1 MSDHKRDLMPA
12 AWVSAFAVA
21 WAVFQIWVA
30 FFGPVDNLILRPV
43 HVFWAAALTFLLRPG
58 FRKTPNPR
66 IGWDDVALALLSIAV
81 GVYMLSQ
88 HTRLI
93 ERTAYVDSVEPA
105 DYVVGVLAV
114 LLVLEGSRRLVGI
127 SLSLVAVGF
136 IIYAFAGQ
144 YMPGIFA
151 HRGITFAHFIELEIL
166 SNPPDGMF
174 GMITGVSAEMVFYF
188 IMFGAFLDR
197 SGGGRLFTDFAYAM
211 TGRARGGPAKAA
223 IVSSSLFGTISGSAV
238 GNVLI
243 TGTFTIPLMKRTGFP
258 GHVAG
263 AIEAVASTGGQLMP
277 PVMGAAAF
285 IMAQVMGAPY
295 KDVVVAAAL
304 PAVLFYVSLFI
315 SVDRESRKRGMKG
328 DPQAASPEIWKGIL
342 KRLHLIIPLG
352 YLVYLIFSGYSLGT
366 VGIRATVAVA
376 IVSLL
381 SAATRMGPKD
391 WWQAL
396 ETTAKQSIVIAVP
409 SAVAGSVVGLIVFTG
424 LGLKLTTLLVD
435 WSATSLLIALLFV
448 AIACLIMGMGMPTA
462 AAYLMVAVLM
472 APALI
477 ELGISTMAAHMFVF
491 YFAILSMVTPPVG
504 MAAYAAGGVAKANL
518 WSTGLTGFRL
528 SLVAFIVPFAFVT
541 NEALL
546 FNGTWG
552 EILWV
557 TVSAGLGTLGLAGV
571 VTGYWRRSLKW
582 FERILLGVA
591 AVLLISPEL
600 RSDAI
605 GLVILIGVWGLQY
618 LLAGPPTLAAEPVTT
633 GSTDE
638 DSR

>member
-1 MSDHKRDLMPA
+1 MSGRTRDLVPA
-12 AWVSAFAVA
+12 VWVSAFAVA

-30 FFGPVDNLILRPV
+30 FFGPVDNLVLRPV

-58 FRKTPNPR
+58 FRKTANPR
-66 IGWDDVALALLSIAV
+66 VGWDDAALAVLSVAV
-81 GVYMLSQ
+81 GAYVLSQ

-105 DYVVGVLAV
+105 DYVAGILAV

-136 IIYAFAGQ
+136 IVYAFAGQ

-151 HRGITFAHFIELEIL
+151 HRGITLDHFIELEIL

-197 SGGGRLFTDFAYAM
+197 SGGGRLFTDFAYAV

-295 KDVVVAAAL
+295 RDVVVAAAL
-304 PAVLFYVSLFI
+304 PAVLFYFSLFV
-315 SVDRESRKRGMKG
+315 SVDREARKRGMTG
-328 DPQAASPEIWKGIL
+328 DPNAARPEIWRGIL
-342 KRLHLIIPLG
+342 KRLHLIVPLG
-352 YLVYLIFSGYSLGT
+352 YLVHLIFSGYSLGT

-381 SAATRMGPKD
+381 SAATRMGPRD
-391 WWQAL
+391 WWHAL
-396 ETTAKQSIVIAVP
+396 EATAKQSIVIAVP

-424 LGLKLTTLLVD
+424 LGLKLTALLVD
-435 WSATSLLIALLFV
+435 WSATSLLIALFFV

-472 APALI
+472 APALT

-518 WSTGLTGFRL
+518 WSTGLAGFRL
-528 SLVAFIVPFAFVT
+528 SLVAFIVPFAFVS

-546 FNGTWG
+546 FNGSWG

-557 TVSAGLGTLGLAGV
+557 TASAALGALALAGV
-571 VTGYWRRSLKW
+571 VTGYWRRRIGW
-582 FERILLGVA
+582 IERILLAAA

-600 RSDAI
+600 RSDAV
-605 GLVILIGVWGLQY
+605 GLIVLLGVWGAQY
-618 LLAGPPTLAAEPVTT
+618 IRARPAAAERDSAT
-633 GSTDE
+633 GTNE
-638 DSR
+638 KPR

>member
-1 MSDHKRDLMPA
+1 MSDQKRDLVPA
-12 AWVSAFAVA
+12 VWVSTFAVA

-58 FRKTPNPR
+58 FRKKEASR
-66 IGWDDVALALLSIAV
+66 ISWDDIILVVLSIAV
-81 GVYMLSQ
+81 CVYILSE

-93 ERTAYVDSVEPA
+93 ERTAYVDSVERA
-105 DYVVGVLAV
+105 DYVVGIVAV

-127 SLSLVAVGF
+127 SLSLVAIGF
-136 IIYAFAGQ
+136 IVYAFAGE

-151 HRGITFAHFIELEIL
+151 HRGITLDHFIELEFL
-166 SNPPDGMF
+166 SNPPNGML
-174 GMITGVSAEMVFYF
+174 GMIVGVSAEMVFYF

-197 SGGGRLFTDFAYAM
+197 SGGGRLFTDFAYAV

-258 GHVAG
+258 SHVAG

-285 IMAQVMGAPY
+285 LMAQVMGVPY

-304 PAVLFYVSLFI
+304 PAVLFYFSLFV
-315 SVDRESRKRGMKG
+315 SVDREARKRGMKG
-328 DPQAASPEIWKGIL
+328 DPEAANPEIWRGIL

-366 VGIRATVAVA
+366 VGVRATIAVA
-376 IVSLL
+376 IVSVL

-391 WWQAL
+391 WWHAL
-396 ETTAKQSIVIAVP
+396 ETTAKQSIIIAVP
-409 SAVAGSVVGLIVFTG
+409 SAVAGSVVGLIVYTG
-424 LGLKLTTLLVD
+424 LGLKLTFLLID
-435 WSATSLLIALLFV
+435 LSETSLLVALFFV
-448 AIACLIMGMGMPTA
+448 AIACLVMGMGMPTA

-504 MAAYAAGGVAKANL
+504 MAAYAAGGLAKANL

-557 TVSAGLGTLGLAGV
+557 TVSAGLGTLALAGV
-571 VTGYWRRSLKW
+571 VTGYWRRGLKW
-582 FERILLGVA
+582 FERILLGAA

-600 RSDAI
+600 LSDAI
-605 GLVILIGVWGLQY
+605 GLIILLGVWALQY
-618 LLAGPPTLAAEPVTT
+618 FYARSAVLEAEPVSL
-633 GSTDE
+633 GGADE
-638 DSR
+638 ESG